1 MESVKNM
8 ESTPVPY
15 IVYEGE
21 AMRAER
27 RHKRLIVVLIIAI
40 AMLFASNLA
49 WLHAWMSY
57 DYVSTETVIEATD
70 GMANFHSDNNHNG
83 DNYYGEDIAES
94 AGAEE
99 EK

>member
-1 MESVKNM
+1 MESVGNV

-27 RHKRLIVVLIIAI
+27 RHKRLIIVLIITI

-49 WLHAWMSY
+49 WLNAWTSY
-57 DYVSTETVIEATD
+57 DYVSTETVVEAAD

-83 DNYYGEDIAES
+83 DNYYGEDYAEVE
-94 AGAEE
+94 GAQEE
-99 EK
+99 G